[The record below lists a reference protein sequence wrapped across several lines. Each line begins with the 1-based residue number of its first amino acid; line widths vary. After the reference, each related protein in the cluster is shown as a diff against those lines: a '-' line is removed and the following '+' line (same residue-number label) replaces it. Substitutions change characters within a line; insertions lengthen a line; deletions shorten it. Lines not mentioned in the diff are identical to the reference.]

1 MTAHSTA
8 LIAML
13 AITLV
18 AVAYGIWRQFI
29 KR

>member
-13 AITLV
+13 AIIVV
-18 AVAYGIWRQFI
+18 AVVYGLWRQFM

>member
-8 LIAML
+8 LIAMV
-13 AITLV
+13 AITVL
-18 AVAYGIWRQFI
+18 AVVYGLWRQFM

>member
-1 MTAHSTA
+1 MIGHSTA

-13 AITLV
+13 AITLL
-18 AVAYGIWRQFI
+18 AVVYGLWRQFV